1 MRASDG
7 FATWAASLPEVR
19 AVLVESREFRIER
32 HETERYG
39 YTDQRLEVDVE
50 ASPEQLALAFERT
63 QSVWQLLGETQPHW
77 SVLSAPQFRPDQLE
91 EARDEF
97 DEYGRKHA
105 NELINVLQRNGLADT
120 SGLEALE
127 LGCGV
132 GRTTRWIAESFEQV
146 TGYDI
151 SRSHLDVATSELA
164 AAGVSNVELVQISTI
179 ADLDSLARVDVVYS
193 VIVLQHN
200 PPIVIDVCLRR
211 LLAALKPGG
220 IAVIQIP
227 TYLDDYRFSIDEYLA
242 SGPDEADKMEMH
254 VLPQERVFDV
264 VAEAGCRVAE
274 VFEDFWT
281 NLRPKSMSNTFV
293 IKRPS

>member
-7 FATWAASLPEVR
+7 FVSWAASLPEVR
-19 AVLVESREFRIER
+19 AELAESREFRIER
-32 HETERYG
+32 HAAERYG
-39 YTDQRLEVDVE
+39 YSDQRLDVDVA

-77 SVLSAPQFRPDQLE
+77 SVLSAPQFRPDQLAD
-91 EARDEF
+91 ARAEF

-105 NELINVLQRNGLADT
+105 DELINVLSRNGLDGT
-120 SGLEALE
+120 NGLVALE

-132 GRTTRWIAESFEQV
+132 GRTTRWIAESFEHV

-151 SRSHLDVATSELA
+151 SRSHLDVAASELA
-164 AAGVSNVELVQISTI
+164 SAKVSNVELAQISTV
-179 ADLDSLARVDVVYS
+179 ADFDRLVRVDVVYS

-200 PPIVIDVCLRR
+200 PPVVIDVCLRQ

-227 TYLDDYRFSIDEYLA
+227 TYLDSYRFSIGEYLA
-242 SGPDEADKMEMH
+242 TDSDEPDKMEMH